1 MGKTGLIQ
9 FCYDKP
15 EIADE
20 YYTFFIDILHTS
32 SLREF
37 TYLLGRAIYETLLPR
52 SRKMA
57 SLFILTIKSI
67 SGKFGFDPITGMPTF
82 NVELGDIDRPE
93 YTLDEIFQYLAH
105 ADKPCIVAIDEFQQI
120 AKYPEKNIE
129 AQLRTH
135 IQKLRNCNFIFAG
148 SERHMMQEM
157 FTSAARPFYHSAD
170 MLELKAIVPEIYI
183 PFIAGHFKKRNRRIA
198 SDDIERVYNLF
209 KGHTYYVQKAF
220 NEAFADT
227 PEGEECTLETIRAAI
242 DNMVA
247 SNDTIFREILSN
259 IPEKQKELLYA
270 IAKEGERMGNLY
282 GTGFKHTPDG
292 SILVDESG
300 LPVADP
306 TLVKLGN
313 YNPDF
318 ILGWSNSLRYKGF
331 TLDFLL
337 DWHQGGV
344 FVSRTFGMGM
354 ESGVLKQTEDRTPEH
369 MVVKGECYDAATDQ
383 YVANTKQVSPR
394 DYYRNLYRRYH
405 ETQSTFSATFLK
417 LREVSIGYDLP
428 KRWLSH
434 TPIKAL
440 NLSVVGRNLWMW
452 TKGQDMVDPEA
463 VTYEGNSVTP
473 GVEEMSYPTMRSLG
487 FSVHA
492 TF

>member
-1 MGKTGLIQ
+1 MLNDYLCKNGNCMAKATNPFIVTGKIEPEYFCDRVTESARLVKSVTTGNNLVIISPRRMGKTGLIQ

-15 EIADE
+15 KIADE

-37 TYLLGRAIYETLLPR
+37 TYLLGREIYETLLPR

-57 SLFILTIKSI
+57 SLFIQTIKSI

-135 IQKLRNCNFIFAG
+135 IQKLSNCNFIFAG

-170 MLELKAIVPEIYI
+170 MLELKAIAPEIYI
-183 PFIAGHFKKRNRRIA
+183 PFIVGHFEKRNRRIA
-198 SDDIERVYNLF
+198 PDDVERVYNLF
-209 KGHTYYVQKAF
+209 KGHTYYVQKTF

-227 PEGEECTLETIRAAI
+227 PESEECTLETIQAAI
-242 DNMVA
+242 DNMIA

-270 IAKEGERMGNLY
+270 IAKEGEAERITSAAFIKRHSLTSASSVQSAM
-282 GTGFKHTPDG
+282 K
-292 SILVDESG
+292 
-300 LPVADP
+300 
-306 TLVKLGN
+306 KLLEKDIITEIN
-313 YNPDF
+313 
-318 ILGWSNSLRYKGF
+318 K
-331 TLDFLL
+331 
-337 DWHQGGV
+337 V
-344 FVSRTFGMGM
+344 F
-354 ESGVLKQTEDRTPEH
+354 
-369 MVVKGECYDAATDQ
+369 
-383 YVANTKQVSPR
+383 
-394 DYYRNLYRRYH
+394 
-405 ETQSTFSATFLK
+405 
-417 LREVSIGYDLP
+417 
-428 KRWLSH
+428 
-434 TPIKAL
+434 
-440 NLSVVGRNLWMW
+440 
-452 TKGQDMVDPEA
+452 
-463 VTYEGNSVTP
+463 SVTDRLFAMWMNRMY
-473 GVEEMSYPTMRSLG
+473 GENKRLL
-487 FSVHA
+487 
-492 TF
+492 

>member
-1 MGKTGLIQ
+1 MLNNYLCKNNDSMAKTMNPFIVTGKIEPEYFCDRVTESARLVKSVTNGNNMVIISPRRMGKTGLIR

-15 EIADE
+15 EITDE

-37 TYLLGRAIYETLLPR
+37 TYLLGREIYETLLPR
-52 SRKMA
+52 SHKMA
-57 SLFILTIKSI
+57 SLFIQTIKSI
-67 SGKFGFDPITGMPTF
+67 SGKFGFNPITGMPTF

-183 PFIAGHFKKRNRRIA
+183 PFIAGHFEKRNRRIA

-209 KGHTYYVQKAF
+209 KGHTYYVQKTF

-227 PEGEECTLETIRAAI
+227 PEGEECTLETLRAAI

-270 IAKEGERMGNLY
+270 IAKEGEAERITSAAFIKRHSLTSASSVQSAMKKLLEKDIITEINKVFSVTDKLFAMWMNRLY
-282 GTGFKHTPDG
+282 G
-292 SILVDESG
+292 ER
-300 LPVADP
+300 
-306 TLVKLGN
+306 
-313 YNPDF
+313 
-318 ILGWSNSLRYKGF
+318 NSL
-331 TLDFLL
+331 
-337 DWHQGGV
+337 
-344 FVSRTFGMGM
+344 
-354 ESGVLKQTEDRTPEH
+354 
-369 MVVKGECYDAATDQ
+369 
-383 YVANTKQVSPR
+383 
-394 DYYRNLYRRYH
+394 
-405 ETQSTFSATFLK
+405 
-417 LREVSIGYDLP
+417 
-428 KRWLSH
+428 
-434 TPIKAL
+434 
-440 NLSVVGRNLWMW
+440 
-452 TKGQDMVDPEA
+452 
-463 VTYEGNSVTP
+463 
-473 GVEEMSYPTMRSLG
+473 
-487 FSVHA
+487 
-492 TF
+492 

>member
-1 MGKTGLIQ
+1 MLNNYLCKNNDSMAKTTNPFIVTGKIEPEYFCDRVTESARLVKSVTNGNNMVIISPRRMGKTGLIQ

-15 EIADE
+15 EIAGE

-57 SLFILTIKSI
+57 SLFIQTIKSI

-183 PFIAGHFKKRNRRIA
+183 PFIAGHFEKRNRRIA

-209 KGHTYYVQKAF
+209 KGHTYYVQKTF

-270 IAKEGERMGNLY
+270 IAKEGEAERITSAAFIKRHSLASASSVQSAMKKLLEKDIITEINKVFSVTDRLFAMWMNGLY
-282 GTGFKHTPDG
+282 GNTK
-292 SILVDESG
+292 SIL
-300 LPVADP
+300 
-306 TLVKLGN
+306 
-313 YNPDF
+313 
-318 ILGWSNSLRYKGF
+318 
-331 TLDFLL
+331 
-337 DWHQGGV
+337 
-344 FVSRTFGMGM
+344 
-354 ESGVLKQTEDRTPEH
+354 
-369 MVVKGECYDAATDQ
+369 
-383 YVANTKQVSPR
+383 
-394 DYYRNLYRRYH
+394 
-405 ETQSTFSATFLK
+405 
-417 LREVSIGYDLP
+417 
-428 KRWLSH
+428 
-434 TPIKAL
+434 
-440 NLSVVGRNLWMW
+440 
-452 TKGQDMVDPEA
+452 
-463 VTYEGNSVTP
+463 
-473 GVEEMSYPTMRSLG
+473 
-487 FSVHA
+487 
-492 TF
+492 

>member
-1 MGKTGLIQ
+1 MLNNYLCKNDDCMAKATNPFIVTGKIEPEYFCDRVTESARLVKSVTNGNNMVIISPRRMGKTGLIQ

-20 YYTFFIDILHTS
+20 YYTFFIDILHTP

-37 TYLLGRAIYETLLPR
+37 TYLLGREIYETLLPR
-52 SRKMA
+52 SRKMT
-57 SLFILTIKSI
+57 SLFIQTIKSI

-93 YTLDEIFQYLAH
+93 YPLDEIFQYLAR

-183 PFIAGHFKKRNRRIA
+183 PFIVSHFEKRTRHIA
-198 SDDIERVYNLF
+198 PDDVERVYNLF
-209 KGHTYYVQKAF
+209 KGHTYYVQKTF

-227 PEGEECTLETIRAAI
+227 PEGEECTLETLRAAI
-242 DNMVA
+242 DNMIA

-270 IAKEGERMGNLY
+270 IAKEGEAERITSAAFIKRHSLASASSVQSAMKKLLEKDIITEINKVFSVTDRLFAMWMNRLY
-282 GTGFKHTPDG
+282 GNK
-292 SILVDESG
+292 
-300 LPVADP
+300 
-306 TLVKLGN
+306 N
-313 YNPDF
+313 
-318 ILGWSNSLRYKGF
+318 
-331 TLDFLL
+331 
-337 DWHQGGV
+337 
-344 FVSRTFGMGM
+344 
-354 ESGVLKQTEDRTPEH
+354 
-369 MVVKGECYDAATDQ
+369 
-383 YVANTKQVSPR
+383 
-394 DYYRNLYRRYH
+394 
-405 ETQSTFSATFLK
+405 
-417 LREVSIGYDLP
+417 DL
-428 KRWLSH
+428 
-434 TPIKAL
+434 
-440 NLSVVGRNLWMW
+440 N
-452 TKGQDMVDPEA
+452 
-463 VTYEGNSVTP
+463 
-473 GVEEMSYPTMRSLG
+473 
-487 FSVHA
+487 
-492 TF
+492 

>member
-1 MGKTGLIQ
+1 MAKATNPFIVTGKIEPEYFCDRVTESTRLVKSVTNGNNLVIISPRRMGKTGLIQ

-37 TYLLGRAIYETLLPR
+37 TYLLGREIYETLLPR

-57 SLFILTIKSI
+57 SLFIQTIKSI

-170 MLELKAIVPEIYI
+170 MLELKAIAPEIYI
-183 PFIAGHFKKRNRRIA
+183 PFIVGHFEKRNRRIA
-198 SDDIERVYNLF
+198 PDDVERVYNLF
-209 KGHTYYVQKAF
+209 KGHTYYVQKTF

-227 PEGEECTLETIRAAI
+227 PEGEECTLETLRAAI
-242 DNMVA
+242 DNMIA

-270 IAKEGERMGNLY
+270 IAKEGEAERITSAAFIKRHSLASASSVQSAM
-282 GTGFKHTPDG
+282 K
-292 SILVDESG
+292 
-300 LPVADP
+300 
-306 TLVKLGN
+306 KLLEKDIIN
-313 YNPDF
+313 
-318 ILGWSNSLRYKGF
+318 
-331 TLDFLL
+331 
-337 DWHQGGV
+337 
-344 FVSRTFGMGM
+344 
-354 ESGVLKQTEDRTPEH
+354 
-369 MVVKGECYDAATDQ
+369 
-383 YVANTKQVSPR
+383 
-394 DYYRNLYRRYH
+394 RN
-405 ETQSTFSATFLK
+405 Q
-417 LREVSIGYDLP
+417 
-428 KRWLSH
+428 
-434 TPIKAL
+434 
-440 NLSVVGRNLWMW
+440 
-452 TKGQDMVDPEA
+452 
-463 VTYEGNSVTP
+463 
-473 GVEEMSYPTMRSLG
+473 
-487 FSVHA
+487 
-492 TF
+492 

>member
-15 EIADE
+15 KIADE

-37 TYLLGRAIYETLLPR
+37 TYLLGREIYETLLPR

-57 SLFILTIKSI
+57 SLFIQTIKSI

-135 IQKLRNCNFIFAG
+135 IQKLSNCNFIFAG

-170 MLELKAIVPEIYI
+170 MLELKAIAPEIYI
-183 PFIAGHFKKRNRRIA
+183 PFIVGHFEKRNRRIA
-198 SDDIERVYNLF
+198 PDDVERVYNLF
-209 KGHTYYVQKAF
+209 KGHTYYVQKTF

-227 PEGEECTLETIRAAI
+227 PESEECTLETIQAAI
-242 DNMVA
+242 DNMIA

-270 IAKEGERMGNLY
+270 IAKEGEAERITSAAFIKRHSLTSASSVQSAM
-282 GTGFKHTPDG
+282 K
-292 SILVDESG
+292 
-300 LPVADP
+300 
-306 TLVKLGN
+306 KLLEKDIITEIN
-313 YNPDF
+313 
-318 ILGWSNSLRYKGF
+318 K
-331 TLDFLL
+331 
-337 DWHQGGV
+337 V
-344 FVSRTFGMGM
+344 F
-354 ESGVLKQTEDRTPEH
+354 
-369 MVVKGECYDAATDQ
+369 
-383 YVANTKQVSPR
+383 
-394 DYYRNLYRRYH
+394 
-405 ETQSTFSATFLK
+405 
-417 LREVSIGYDLP
+417 
-428 KRWLSH
+428 
-434 TPIKAL
+434 
-440 NLSVVGRNLWMW
+440 
-452 TKGQDMVDPEA
+452 
-463 VTYEGNSVTP
+463 SVTDRLFAMWMNRMY
-473 GVEEMSYPTMRSLG
+473 GENKRLL
-487 FSVHA
+487 
-492 TF
+492 